1 MREACLAIEH
11 LADRYLIRLAAYQA
25 CAGTG
30 VRLASEGLTPAVV
43 EAFAEAFYLP
53 QHQGRV
59 AFGGL
64 VKKLKQLVSVFKK
77 APQLWDRFKKLI
89 GIEKIT
95 QIPKA
100 LKELGA
106 KAKKWL
112 RKTIDKL
119 FNTWPLRI
127 YTLEKGKLKSF
138 NDMLSGWMARSPKL
152 KRALDAGISRMGGFG
167 EILRKKAPHIAGA
180 LMVGIYIW
188 VWMNVVEFEW
198 DMKGLTDAITGA
210 MSFPDFLASLP
221 GSAFGALLNIFGFG
235 TWTLLP
241 FAVAARI
248 LYLVQHR
255 YVTWTGRGFTVDWDM
270 MKADFNLAGASEPI
284 PARQ

>member
-1 MREACLAIEH
+1 MHEARLAIEQ
-11 LADRYLIRLAAYQA
+11 LADRYLVRLAAHQA

-30 VRLASEGLTPAVV
+30 VRLASAGLTPAVV
-43 EAFAEAFYLP
+43 EAFAEGFYLP

-64 VKKLKQLVSVFKK
+64 VRKLKKLVAVFRK

-89 GIEKIT
+89 GIESIT

-100 LKELGA
+100 IKALAA
-106 KAKKWL
+106 KAKKLL
-112 RKTIDKL
+112 RKLITKL

-127 YTLEKGKLKSF
+127 YTLEKGKVRSF
-138 NDMLSGWMARSPKL
+138 NEMLSGMMAKSPKL
-152 KRALDAGISRMGGFG
+152 KKALDSGIARLGGFG
-167 EILRKKAPHIAGA
+167 EMLRKKAPHIAGV

-210 MSFPDFLASLP
+210 MSFPDFMASLP
-221 GSAFGALLNIFGFG
+221 GSAFGAILNVFGFA
-235 TWTLLP
+235 TFTLLP

-248 LYLVQHR
+248 LFMVQHR
-255 YVTWTGRGFTVDWDM
+255 YVSWSGRGFSVDWEL
-270 MKADFNLAGASEPI
+270 MKADFNLSGASEPI